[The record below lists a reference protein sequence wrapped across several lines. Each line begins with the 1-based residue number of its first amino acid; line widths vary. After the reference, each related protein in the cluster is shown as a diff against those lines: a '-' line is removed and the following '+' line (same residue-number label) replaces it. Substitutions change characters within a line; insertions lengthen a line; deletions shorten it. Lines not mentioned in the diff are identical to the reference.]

1 MTQNITIHTD
11 GSCQGNPGPGGWA
24 AIIEIPD
31 WMNATLRGGDPQTT
45 NNRMELTAAIEGLRK
60 LERIIGAS
68 EEPVV
73 LRSDSKYLCD
83 AFNQGWIENWHRNGW
98 RTAKKEPVKNRD
110 LWVELEAL
118 TRGKQITWSWVK
130 GHNGDHFNELCDRIA
145 NEEAEAARMSR
156 EGRPEPDPEAG
167 TPKNTQPDPEA
178 GTPKNTQPD
187 PEADPDGSLAMR
199 ILADVFTAAAKA
211 EDFEDFRERL
221 GEFEKTIQW
230 SELIHGRPPAGS
242 QGPREAL
249 YEHPVDVDDL
259 SF

>member
-45 NNRMELTAAIEGLRK
+45 NNRMEMTAAIEGLRK
-60 LERIIGAS
+60 LERIAGAP

-110 LWVELEAL
+110 LWEELEKLAS
-118 TRGKQITWSWVK
+118 GKKIAWTWVK
-130 GHNGDHFNELCDRIA
+130 GHSGDHFNELCDRIA
-145 NEEAEAARMSR
+145 KEEAEAARMSR
-156 EGRPEPDPEAG
+156 ESGPDPEDG
-167 TPKNTQPDPEA
+167 THENSQPDPEA
-178 GTPKNTQPD
+178 SPNG
-187 PEADPDGSLAMR
+187 ALAMR
-199 ILADVFTAAAKA
+199 ILADIFTAAAKA

-230 SELIHGRPPAGS
+230 SELIHGGSPAGA

-249 YEHPVDVDDL
+249 YEYPVDVDDL
-259 SF
+259 PF

>member
-60 LERIIGAS
+60 LERITGAS

-83 AFNQGWIENWHRNGW
+83 AFNQGWIRNWQHNGW

-110 LWVELEAL
+110 LWEELEKLAS
-118 TRGKQITWSWVK
+118 GKRIVWTWVK
-130 GHNGDHFNELCDRIA
+130 GHSGDHFNELCDRIA
-145 NEEAEAARMSR
+145 KEEAETAARQGKAGFR
-156 EGRPEPDPEAG
+156 ETQEESQDNDSENAADTQPAREAGPSGPEPEAG
-167 TPKNTQPDPEA
+167 L
-178 GTPKNTQPD
+178 
-187 PEADPDGSLAMR
+187 DGDMAVR

-211 EDFEDFRERL
+211 EDFDDFREL
-221 GEFEKTIQW
+221 LSEFEKNIQW
-230 SELIHGRPPAGS
+230 NELIHGRPQAGS
-242 QGPREAL
+242 QGTREAL
-249 YEHPVDVDDL
+249 HE
-259 SF
+259 